1 MILIGL
7 GSSLPFCGSAPQETL
22 RLAIRAIGRFAP
34 VSAVSRFYASTA
46 WPNPS
51 DPPFVNAAIAVTS
64 RLSPD
69 ALLAA
74 LHQVEDAFGR
84 KRGKKNAPRT
94 LDLDLLAYG
103 RLAGTWFSGG
113 GSAGTG
119 LILPHPRMAA
129 RDFVL
134 APLCDIAPDWVSPAT
149 GLTPCQMLAALSA
162 VTAVPIVA

>member
-34 VSAVSRFYASTA
+34 VSAVAKFYASQA

-51 DPPFVNAAIAVTS
+51 DPPFVNTSIAVTG
-64 RLSPD
+64 RLSPEV
-69 ALLAA
+69 LLAA

-103 RLAGTWFSGG
+103 RLTASGLG
-113 GSAGTG
+113 GTG
-119 LILPHPRMAA
+119 LMLPHPRMAE

-149 GLTPCQMLAALSA
+149 GLTPRQMLASLSR
-162 VTAVPIVA
+162 VTVVPIAV